1 MNETKMHQQGITEN
15 PLLTFLFG
23 AAVGAAVGASVALLY
38 APNSG
43 RETRDQIMAKAT
55 RIKDSAGEWKD
66 RAVETASDW
75 KERAVTNAHV
85 ALDRASDSIKIGHD
99 GAHPDQSMAPA
110 KT

>member
-1 MNETKMHQQGITEN
+1 MNEMKTYQQGISEN

-43 RETRDQIMAKAT
+43 RETRDQIVAKAKGL
-55 RIKDSAGEWKD
+55 KDSASEWKD
-66 RAVETASDW
+66 RAVDKASDW
-75 KERAVTNAHV
+75 KEKAVTSAHT
-85 ALDRASDSIKIGHD
+85 ALDRAADTIKIGHD
-99 GAHPDQSMAPA
+99 GAHPDASRLPA